1 VKLVRLGAADRQAGA
16 VVEPGQKAAIG
27 LALERR
33 YVIEVDDVGAMD
45 AREAL
50 AVQACLEP
58 VGAPSFCNVAGVTK
72 P

>member
-1 VKLVRLGAADRQAGA
+1 MRLGTTDWHAGA
-16 VVEPGQKAAIG
+16 VVEPCQKAAVG

-33 YVIEVDDVGAMD
+33 HVIEVHDVGAMD